1 MSKEVKVEKMHNDEV
16 CNYRV
21 DLFFEYSTYIKKYEV
36 YYPEFWIAKK
46 FTESLKNEKNLISMY
61 ILERASD
68 GEFDITK
75 TIK

>member
-1 MSKEVKVEKMHNDEV
+1 MNKEVKVEKMHDDEC

-21 DLFFEYSTYIKKYEV
+21 DIFFEYSTHIKKYEV
-36 YYPEFWIAKK
+36 YYPEFWMAKK
-46 FTESLKNEKNLISMY
+46 FADMLKNESNLISMY

-68 GEFDITK
+68 GEFDITR

>member
-1 MSKEVKVEKMHNDEV
+1 MNKEVKVEKMHNDEV

-36 YYPEFWIAKK
+36 YYPEFWMATN
-46 FTESLKNEKNLISMY
+46 FANSLKNEDNLINLY

-68 GEFDITK
+68 GEFDITRM
-75 TIK
+75 IK